1 MSLPDTKG
9 GNMLKFLVR
18 CGFLFVF
25 TCLLYTGIAEA
36 SEPIGVVASVH
47 GKAEIYRAEDKSTED
62 LGFKSPVFLKDFIR
76 TDSGT
81 GIQVVVGYDTML
93 SIGPNAL
100 VSLSDRL
107 EDFSPKAAKKKKKRK
122 RKKKD
127 VLDRKGL
134 NIVVYG
140 GSVRVAVNR
149 SLLPR
154 DDSGKVVEGVFVQ
167 TPQGW
172 FELKEGENN
181 DIVVSMPPMKTGGA
195 K

>member
-1 MSLPDTKG
+1 MKRSIIIIVSLLIFALTAPLAG
-9 GNMLKFLVR
+9 
-18 CGFLFVF
+18 
-25 TCLLYTGIAEA
+25 A

-47 GKAEIYRAEDKSTED
+47 GKAKIYRAEDKSTED
-62 LGFKSPVFLKDFIR
+62 LSFKSPVFLKDFIR
-76 TDSGT
+76 TDNGT

-100 VSLSDRL
+100 VSLSDKL

-154 DDSGKVVEGVFVQ
+154 DDSGKVAEDVFVQ

-172 FELKEGENN
+172 FELKEGKNN